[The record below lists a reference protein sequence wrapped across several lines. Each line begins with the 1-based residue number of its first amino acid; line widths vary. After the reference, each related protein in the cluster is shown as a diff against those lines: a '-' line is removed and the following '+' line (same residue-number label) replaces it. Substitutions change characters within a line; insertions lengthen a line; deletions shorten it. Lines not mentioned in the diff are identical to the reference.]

1 MRGHDTRYTGF
12 RPCHPCGFRAGL
24 CPLGFGWM
32 VVRFVRVIRVS
43 ACARVSRV
51 SRVCPGSPRCLLGQT
66 AHEESTQPRLRTRP
80 RARERPKHNK
90 KRGASASPTS
100 NSQPFKSR
108 GIPTV
113 QYLEPC
119 VSRLPPVSFYR
130 VSRLFCVSG
139 PVRACVLSV
148 VEIWVSR
155 LPPAR
160 VSRVCPVCV
169 PAPRGVPR
177 VCPVRC

>member
-1 MRGHDTRYTGF
+1 MH
-12 RPCHPCGFRAGL
+12 
-24 CPLGFGWM
+24 
-32 VVRFVRVIRVS
+32 IK
-43 ACARVSRV
+43 
-51 SRVCPGSPRCLLGQT
+51 
-66 AHEESTQPRLRTRP
+66 E
-80 RARERPKHNK
+80 
-90 KRGASASPTS
+90 KRGCFADIEFTTIRT
-100 NSQPFKSR
+100 SR

-155 LPPAR
+155 LPP
-160 VSRVCPVCV
+160 VSFYPAPPGVFLPGSPRCLLPGTGTCSRPRGAVDSGLAAVLAAVESVAVFVRVCVV
-169 PAPRGVPR
+169 GFGWMEL
-177 VCPVRC
+177 